1 MFNGTVSKL
10 CEWFY
15 FNVPYHLKT
24 YSFISD
30 SFKMFTKN
38 KKKPAPS
45 FSSHTRETTKIT
57 KGVHFN

>member
-30 SFKMFTKN
+30 SFMMFTKKN
-38 KKKPAPS
+38 KKKKNPPLP
-45 FSSHTRETTKIT
+45 FLPTREARKIS
-57 KGVHFN
+57 